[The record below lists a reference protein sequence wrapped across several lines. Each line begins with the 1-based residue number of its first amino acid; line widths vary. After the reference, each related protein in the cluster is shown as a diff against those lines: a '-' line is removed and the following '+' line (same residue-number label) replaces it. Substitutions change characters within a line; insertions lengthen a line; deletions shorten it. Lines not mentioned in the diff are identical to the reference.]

1 MAKRL
6 DINGFIEQA
15 KKVHG
20 DKYDYSKVEYINN
33 HTNVTI
39 GCPVHGYINITP
51 QNHLRGCGCGKC
63 SVLLKKQNKPL
74 SNDEFIYKAKKVHG
88 DKYDYSK
95 VEYVDAH
102 TDIIIGCPVHGDFK
116 QKSGEHLRGRG
127 CKKCGWKQ
135 DDTSSFITKAML
147 VHGNRYDYSKV
158 EYKNSSTSV
167 SIICPKHGEFWQKPN
182 DHLNGHG
189 CPICNESKL
198 EKEIEKH
205 LMATNIKFEKQ
216 KKFEWLGRL
225 TIDFYL
231 PDYNVGIECQG
242 GQHFL
247 ETSWFNHDNFH
258 DRIERDKRK
267 RKLCE
272 ENGVNIFYFSNL
284 NIDYPYIVYEDK
296 NNMLKKIVDG
306 KKV

>member
-6 DINGFIEQA
+6 DTNGFIEQA

-20 DKYDYSKVEYINN
+20 GRYDYSKVEYINN

-102 TDIIIGCPVHGDFK
+102 TDVIIGCPVHGDFK
-116 QKSGEHLRGRG
+116 QKPGEHLRGRG

-167 SIICPKHGEFWQKPN
+167 PIICPKHGEFWQKPN

-189 CPICNESKL
+189 CPTCNESKL
-198 EKEIEKH
+198 EKEIEEH